1 MSPLVVATEVFRIIA
16 KRFFDSLLNT
26 PFHQTMEKTRASING
41 KKGIFG
47 CGGASFGVVEE
58 QEFLDEISQVIDQFT
73 EASLLALVHVDKF
86 LSNFEGVPPP

>member
-1 MSPLVVATEVFRIIA
+1 
-16 KRFFDSLLNT
+16 
-26 PFHQTMEKTRASING
+26 MEKTRASING

-86 LSNFEGVPPP
+86 LSNFEGVPPPWAVWFKSSHAESSDFQKD